1 MDTTTMPTT
10 ADIWHSG
17 DLDLDAYLARI
28 GQARATP
35 SAAAL
40 TALHEAHVRAIPF
53 ENIDPLLGRSP
64 SLAIGDIADKLVHRR
79 RGGYCYEHNLLL
91 AAALEQ
97 LGYDVVRQTARV
109 QPDSGGPR
117 THMNLRV
124 HVEGTD
130 YLADTGFGAGIMHP
144 MPLRTGT
151 EFDQAG
157 WRYRL
162 SADEGGLRL
171 EKFTD
176 GEWRAEY
183 SFGPE
188 PQQPIDYEVANHY
201 VATHPRSP
209 FTGRIVVMRLS
220 DGVCRKLIGKHLVA
234 EHPDGS
240 REHAVIGPDDLAGAL
255 RSLDLHL
262 DAADLHLVRERYA
275 GEG

>member
-1 MDTTTMPTT
+1 M
-10 ADIWHSG
+10 
-17 DLDLDAYLARI
+17 AR
-28 GQARATP
+28 GARARHP
-35 SAAAL
+35 VREHRPAA
-40 TALHEAHVRAIPF
+40 R
-53 ENIDPLLGRSP
+53 PLP

-124 HVEGTD
+124 HVDGTD

-240 REHAVIGPDDLAGAL
+240 REHTVIGPDDLAGAL
-255 RSLDLHL
+255 RSSICTSTPPTCTSSASATPVRARPRHDQPRAERISVPGP
-262 DAADLHLVRERYA
+262 AAGAVYFGPCRPSGSPPRETGGA
-275 GEG
+275 